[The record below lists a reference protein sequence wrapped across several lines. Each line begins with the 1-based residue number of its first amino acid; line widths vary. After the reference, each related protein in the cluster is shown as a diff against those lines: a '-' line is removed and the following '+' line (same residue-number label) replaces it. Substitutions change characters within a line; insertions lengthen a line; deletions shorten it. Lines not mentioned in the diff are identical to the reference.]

1 MDGMKD
7 LREIVDKVK
16 QVDDGVNNLIVPL
29 LKDTIQDSDRHNERL
44 SNAIR
49 TLAIVILIISV
60 LAMALFVYQNNR
72 YADIISRYDF
82 GDTVYQ
88 NTSDNSSNSGGGVNI
103 TKYK

>member
-1 MDGMKD
+1 MEGMKD
-7 LREIVDKVK
+7 LNEIVDKVK
-16 QVDDGVNNLIVPL
+16 KVDDDVNNLIVPL

-44 SNAIR
+44 SNSNR
-49 TLAIVILIISV
+49 TLAIVILVISV

-72 YADIISRYDF
+72 YADILSKYDF

-88 NTSDNSSNSGGGVNI
+88 NTSDNSSNSSGVNI

>member
-1 MDGMKD
+1 MKD
-7 LREIVDKVK
+7 LKEIVDKVK

-29 LKDTIQDSDRHNERL
+29 LKDTISDSDRHNERL
-44 SNAIR
+44 SNTNR

-60 LAMALFVYQNNR
+60 LAMTLFVYQNNR
-72 YADIISRYDF
+72 YADILSKYDF

-88 NTSDNSSNSGGGVNI
+88 STTDESKIGSGINI

>member
-7 LREIVDKVK
+7 LKEIVDKVK
-16 QVDDGVNNLIVPL
+16 KVDDGVNNLIVPL

-44 SNAIR
+44 SNSNR
-49 TLAIVILIISV
+49 TLAIVVLIISV
-60 LAMALFVYQNNR
+60 LAMALFVYQNNK

-88 NTSDNSSNSGGGVNI
+88 NTSENSNNNSGGVNI